1 MKLNKKLEADILK
14 VYNTYWDSYF
24 KGDMRAFASLL
35 HENVQLIGSSENE
48 VFSNK
53 RSAMKFYKAT
63 AGQVAGKAGVRN
75 RKITMQLVG
84 NNALVIEQS
93 DFYVL
98 IDNEW
103 SFYGNGRIS
112 TLLQK
117 TDTGWKII
125 HEHGSLPD
133 SKAGEGEQVNT
144 ERIKAE
150 NLQLREAV
158 KRRTIEL
165 EVKNHELEIETALE
179 RVRVVATGMKNPE
192 DMLDVCKTISL
203 QLESLGIKEIR
214 NVQTAI
220 FYEQRGTYMNYE
232 YYAKH
237 KKDIITETIYTNNK
251 IHKAFALKM
260 LKGKGESFIT
270 HIKGKKVKEWI
281 AYQTTTNVFIDKYLN
296 KASSL
301 NYYWFSLGPVALGI
315 STYHP
320 LTEEEINLFRRFLKV
335 FELAYRRYLD
345 IEKAEAQA
353 REAKIEAALEKVRSR
368 SLAMHK
374 SNELQDVVDTVF
386 EKLKDLKINMN
397 VASIFIF
404 KEGSKDWEQ
413 WVVTSTTSYSTYF
426 HIPYTDNLVFRD
438 LEEAK
443 QKRKDFYSV
452 RYSFEQKNKWFK
464 YAFKNTEYRQVPD
477 YRKKYILESKFFL
490 VSFALSKHSGIQI
503 AKYEGKDFSQE
514 ENEILKRFSRVF
526 EQTYTRFLDL
536 QKAEAQAKEAQI
548 QLALERVR
556 ARTMAMQHSDELKEA
571 AALLF
576 QQVQNLG
583 VKPWSCGYCIWNKD
597 KTAVTAW
604 MSPPQGGIQPPI
616 ILPMKRDSSLKLVLE
631 AHQRG
636 GNFFIQE
643 LSGKALADE
652 YNFLITKVPG
662 FKELV
667 SNSKNAGFSIADFSS
682 LSRCFLF
689 QRVFALYYLLSPALK
704 HMIFLNAL
712 EKSFNKPIPV
722 SLIFKKQKYR

>member
-536 QKAEAQAKEAQI
+536 QKAEAQAKEAEI

-667 SNSKNAGFSIADFSS
+667 SNSKNAGFSLPTFQVYHAAFFSKG
-682 LSRCFLF
+682 
-689 QRVFALYYLLSPALK
+689 YLLFITIEP
-704 HMIFLNAL
+704 M
-712 EKSFNKPIPV
+712 P
-722 SLIFKKQKYR
+722 

>member
-1 MKLNKKLEADILK
+1 MKLTKKLETEILK
-14 VYNTYWDSYF
+14 VYNAYWDSYF

-75 RKITMQLVG
+75 RKITMQPVG
-84 NNALVIEQS
+84 NNVLVIEQS

-103 SFYGNGRIS
+103 NFYGNGRIS

-117 TDTGWKII
+117 TETGWKII

-150 NLQLREAV
+150 NRQLREAV

-165 EVKNHELEIETALE
+165 EMKNNELEIETALE
-179 RVRVVATGMKNPE
+179 RVRVVAMGMRNPQ

-203 QLESLGIKEIR
+203 QLESLGVKEIR

-220 FYEQRGTYMNYE
+220 FYEKRSTYMNYE

-237 KKDIITETIYTNNK
+237 KETFITETIYNNNK
-251 IHKAFALKM
+251 IHKAFAVKM

-281 AYQTTTNVFIDKYLN
+281 AYQKTTNVFIDKYLN

-320 LTEEEINLFRRFLKV
+320 LTEEEINLFKRFLKV

-353 REAKIEAALEKVRSR
+353 KEAQIELALERVRARTMAMQKSDELREAVHIIYEQLQHLNFEAQAC
-368 SLAMHK
+368 
-374 SNELQDVVDTVF
+374 NIIIID
-386 EKLKDLKINMN
+386 KDSGDMQ
-397 VASIFIF
+397 F
-404 KEGSKDWEQ
+404 
-413 WVVTSTTSYSTYF
+413 WV
-426 HIPYTDNLVFRD
+426 
-438 LEEAK
+438 
-443 QKRKDFYSV
+443 
-452 RYSFEQKNKWFK
+452 
-464 YAFKNTEYRQVPD
+464 
-477 YRKKYILESKFFL
+477 
-490 VSFALSKHSGIQI
+490 SG
-503 AKYEGKDFSQE
+503 FSQE
-514 ENEILKRFSRVF
+514 IYPESYHIPRLNHHYHEDQLTAWKKGVKYAVFEYSGKEKKSFDKMFFSKTDFKNVPEQAKQFMMGLKSVKLSTAFFSYGSLQVLGPEEISEGKIKILQRFAKVF

-536 QKAEAQAKEAQI
+536 QKAEAQAREAKI
-548 QLALERVR
+548 EAALERVR
-556 ARTMAMQHSDELKEA
+556 SRTMGMRYSRDLQEVVSVLYEQLDT
-571 AALLF
+571 
-576 QQVQNLG
+576 LG
-583 VKPWSCGYCIWNKD
+583 
-597 KTAVTAW
+597 
-604 MSPPQGGIQPPI
+604 
-616 ILPMKRDSSLKLVLE
+616 
-631 AHQRG
+631 
-636 GNFFIQE
+636 
-643 LSGKALADE
+643 LADW
-652 YNFLITKVPG
+652 G
-662 FKELV
+662 C
-667 SNSKNAGFSIADFSS
+667 SI
-682 LSRCFLF
+682 
-689 QRVFALYYLLSPALK
+689 
-704 HMIFLNAL
+704 MIFDENANRIENWVAESTGSDLNCYIV
-712 EKSFNKPIPV
+712 EGQEHPV
-722 SLIFKKQKYR
+722 YDKLWQYWKQQGPPMTLHHTDEVKWDFDNYWLYETGF

>member
-1 MKLNKKLEADILK
+1 M
-14 VYNTYWDSYF
+14 
-24 KGDMRAFASLL
+24 
-35 HENVQLIGSSENE
+35 
-48 VFSNK
+48 
-53 RSAMKFYKAT
+53 
-63 AGQVAGKAGVRN
+63 
-75 RKITMQLVG
+75 
-84 NNALVIEQS
+84 
-93 DFYVL
+93 L

-117 TDTGWKII
+117 TDKGWKII

-150 NLQLREAV
+150 NRQLREAV

-165 EVKNHELEIETALE
+165 EVKNNELEIETALE

-220 FYEQRGTYMNYE
+220 FYEQHGTYMNYE

-353 REAKIEAALEKVRSR
+353 REAQIEAALEKVRSR

-374 SNELQDVVDTVF
+374 SNELQDVVNTVF

-413 WVVTSTTSYSTYF
+413 WVATSTTSYSTYF

-438 LEEAK
+438 IEEAK

-464 YAFKNTEYRQVPD
+464 YAFQNTEYRQVPD

-514 ENEILKRFSRVF
+514 ENEILKRF
-526 EQTYTRFLDL
+526 
-536 QKAEAQAKEAQI
+536 
-548 QLALERVR
+548 
-556 ARTMAMQHSDELKEA
+556 
-571 AALLF
+571 
-576 QQVQNLG
+576 
-583 VKPWSCGYCIWNKD
+583 
-597 KTAVTAW
+597 
-604 MSPPQGGIQPPI
+604 
-616 ILPMKRDSSLKLVLE
+616 LP
-631 AHQRG
+631 
-636 GNFFIQE
+636 
-643 LSGKALADE
+643 
-652 YNFLITKVPG
+652 
-662 FKELV
+662 
-667 SNSKNAGFSIADFSS
+667 
-682 LSRCFLF
+682 CF
-689 QRVFALYYLLSPALK
+689 
-704 HMIFLNAL
+704 
-712 EKSFNKPIPV
+712 
-722 SLIFKKQKYR
+722 

>member
-1 MKLNKKLEADILK
+1 MKLNKKLEAEILK
-14 VYNTYWDSYF
+14 VYNAYWDSYF
-24 KGDMRAFASLL
+24 NGDMQAFASLL

-48 VFSNK
+48 VFNNK

-84 NNALVIEQS
+84 NSVLVIEQS

-117 TDTGWKII
+117 TDKGWKII

-150 NLQLREAV
+150 NRQLREAV

-165 EVKNHELEIETALE
+165 EVKNRELEIETALE
-179 RVRVVATGMKNPE
+179 RVRVVATGMRNPE

-220 FYEQRGTYMNYE
+220 FYQERGSYMNYE

-237 KKDIITETIYTNNK
+237 KKTFITETIYTNNK
-251 IHKAFALKM
+251 LHKAFALKM

-270 HIKGKKVKEWI
+270 QIKGKKVKEWI
-281 AYQTTTNVFIDKYLN
+281 AYQKTTNVFIDKYLN

-320 LTEEEINLFRRFLKV
+320 LTEEEIDLFKRFLKV

-353 REAKIEAALEKVRSR
+353 REV
-368 SLAMHK
+368 
-374 SNELQDVVDTVF
+374 N
-386 EKLKDLKINMN
+386 
-397 VASIFIF
+397 
-404 KEGSKDWEQ
+404 
-413 WVVTSTTSYSTYF
+413 
-426 HIPYTDNLVFRD
+426 
-438 LEEAK
+438 
-443 QKRKDFYSV
+443 
-452 RYSFEQKNKWFK
+452 
-464 YAFKNTEYRQVPD
+464 
-477 YRKKYILESKFFL
+477 
-490 VSFALSKHSGIQI
+490 
-503 AKYEGKDFSQE
+503 
-514 ENEILKRFSRVF
+514 
-526 EQTYTRFLDL
+526 
-536 QKAEAQAKEAQI
+536 I

-556 ARTMAMQHSDELKEA
+556 ARTMAMQKSEELAETA
-571 AALLF
+571 QVLF
-576 QQVQNLG
+576 QQFSELG
-583 VKPWSCGYCIWNKD
+583 ENPDQLSI
-597 KTAVTAW
+597 
-604 MSPPQGGIQPPI
+604 GIVNESE
-616 ILPMKRDSSLKLVLE
+616 KVLE
-631 AHQRG
+631 
-636 GNFFIQE
+636 IW
-643 LSGKALADE
+643 LSVQGTQMNRMFKVSVNEPIVINKIYKAW
-652 YNFLITKVPG
+652 
-662 FKELV
+662 
-667 SNSKNAGFSIADFSS
+667 
-682 LSRCFLF
+682 
-689 QRVFALYYLLSPALK
+689 
-704 HMIFLNAL
+704 
-712 EKSFNKPIPV
+712 
-722 SLIFKKQKYR
+722 KKQKKTLVIDISGNDLKKYNDFRNNLDEYKDYNVVKYNFSSEENRRVIYCAFFPKGLLSLATPEPGPDETLKLLERFAGVFDLTYTRFLDLKKAEAQAREAQIEASLEKVRSSAMAMHKSNDISLTTTVIFEELKKLSIKSKRCGIGLLTKDSKTAEVYAAATSSDGKFHTLMRTIDMTQHESLRHQYDNWIKQENYETILKGEELRSYYKLPFFQSSANYVPTNHFEQSEYGYYIPFSKGLFYAWSENPYQRKRDKYS